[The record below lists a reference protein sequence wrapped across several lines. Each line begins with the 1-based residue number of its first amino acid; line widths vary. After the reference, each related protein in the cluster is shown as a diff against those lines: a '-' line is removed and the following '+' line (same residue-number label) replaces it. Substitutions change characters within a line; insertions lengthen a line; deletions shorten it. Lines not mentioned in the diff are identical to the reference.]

1 MGLLG
6 SIQMRNLGKF
16 ADLAAPE
23 QESLLAAARC
33 IPLFADLEEQGLACL
48 QQAELIEA
56 DAGDLV
62 LEQGEKNHSF
72 WILLEGGLTAEYI
85 EPDGTR
91 RALATH
97 HGCETFGE
105 VPLLAGSISSRVECT
120 MIEPSRLLRLNDESF
135 WQLMTVCPS
144 VRKGIL
150 ANMAARQQGLQ
161 GMVLQREKLAALGT
175 MAAGLMHELNNP
187 GSAAKRA
194 TMQLRESLTRLQELN
209 LRSCRMGLQDEEM
222 RCITELQDYVL
233 QPHKMEAVNSLDQ
246 ADAEEALAQW
256 LDEAGVEDS
265 WKLAPPMAGIGLT
278 AKKLECLRVNLR
290 PAALP
295 EILQWVE
302 ALVTSMQQL
311 ETIEESIT
319 RITELALAVKHYSY
333 TEKMCCQA
341 IDIHKSLQS
350 ALMILGHKIRQKEI
364 QVSKVFSADVPIL
377 QMAATGLHQVW
388 LNLLDNAI
396 DAAPQKGH
404 ITVRTWV
411 DGTDVCISV
420 CDDGQGIK
428 PEDRSQIFKP
438 FFTSKAE
445 GVGTGL
451 GLSIAHK
458 IVTVHFGGTI
468 RFESEP
474 GKTEFIV
481 RLPQR
486 PPEAAKETP

>member
-1 MGLLG
+1 
-6 SIQMRNLGKF
+6 MRNLGKF
-16 ADLAAPE
+16 ADLDGRE
-23 QESLLAAARC
+23 QKSLLEAARC
-33 IPLFADLEEQGLACL
+33 IPLFANLEEQGVACF

-56 DAGDLV
+56 DAGDRV
-62 LEQGEKNHSF
+62 LEQGAKNHSF
-72 WILLEGGLTAEYI
+72 WVLLEGGLTAEFV

-105 VPLLAGSISSRVECT
+105 VPLLAGASTSRVECT
-120 MIEPSRLLRLNDESF
+120 MIEPSRLLRLHDDSF
-135 WQLMTVCPS
+135 WQLMTACPS
-144 VRKGIL
+144 VRRGIL
-150 ANMAARQQGLQ
+150 ANMAARQQGLLNL
-161 GMVLQREKLAALGT
+161 VLQREKLAALGT
-175 MAAGLMHELNNP
+175 MSAGLMHELNNP
-187 GSAAKRA
+187 GSAVKRA
-194 TMQLRESLTRLQELN
+194 AVQLRESLTRLQDLN
-209 LRSCRMGLQDEEM
+209 LRSCRMGLQEEEM

-233 QPHKMEAVNSLDQ
+233 RPRKMEAVNSLEQ

-256 LDEAGVEDS
+256 LEEAGVEES
-265 WKLAPPMAGIGLT
+265 WKLAPPLAEMGLK
-278 AKKLECLRVNLR
+278 AKRLECLRLGLR
-290 PAALP
+290 PEAFG
-295 EILQWVE
+295 EMLQWVE
-302 ALVTSMQQL
+302 ALVTSVQQL

-319 RITELALAVKHYSY
+319 RITELTMAVKHYSY
-333 TEKMCCQA
+333 SDTICCQA

-364 QVSKVFSADVPIL
+364 QVLKVFSTEVRPL
-377 QMAATGLHQVW
+377 QRGATGLHQVW

-411 DGTDVCISV
+411 DGADICVSV
-420 CDDGQGIK
+420 CDDGEGIK
-428 PEDRSQIFKP
+428 PEYRSQIFKQ

-451 GLSIAHK
+451 GLSIARK

-481 RLPQR
+481 RLPEH
-486 PPEAAKETP
+486 PPEAAKTNS